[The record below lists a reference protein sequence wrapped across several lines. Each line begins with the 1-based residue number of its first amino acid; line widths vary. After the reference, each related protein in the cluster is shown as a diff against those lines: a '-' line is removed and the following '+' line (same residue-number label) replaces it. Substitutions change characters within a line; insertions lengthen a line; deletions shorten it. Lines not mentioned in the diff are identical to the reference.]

1 MTIRSTMVRGLVAGL
16 WVLALAGCKKTP
28 TTPPTLA
35 QVEAAAAAGDADDM
49 GERLMDLTPGL
60 HRLTAA
66 DDATVLVA
74 VHGFASEGKE
84 WVAPLARL
92 GAADSRWWR
101 WDYKTCPTPAAE
113 GLTAALAEVAKAP
126 GVKAIRVVGHSYGG
140 LIAALAARRYTGAA
154 PLEVHVV
161 AAPLAGTD
169 RMNTL
174 CGPVEPGAAPT
185 NAVVRQWR
193 TVHAQDGA
201 FREME
206 VDPQVVD
213 WAGADV
219 TLLPA
224 EWDGGRLGHNRS
236 LTWVAEQLAGSKQV
250 EVGE

>member
-1 MTIRSTMVRGLVAGL
+1 MRGRGERVVFGLVTGL
-16 WVLALAGCKKTP
+16 WVVLALAGCKKTP

-35 QVEAAAAAGDADDM
+35 QLEAAVAADEAEAM
-49 GERLMDLTPGL
+49 GERLMDLPPGM
-60 HRLTAA
+60 HRLTTT
-66 DDATVLVA
+66 DDGAVLVA
-74 VHGFASEGKE
+74 VHGFASEGVE
-84 WVAPLARL
+84 WVAPIARL
-92 GAADSRWWR
+92 GAADTRWWR
-101 WDYKTCPTPAAE
+101 WDYKACPAPAAE
-113 GLTAALAEVAKAP
+113 ALTAALATVAKAP
-126 GVKAIRVVGHSYGG
+126 GVRSIRVVGHSYGG
-140 LIAALAARRYTGAA
+140 LISALAARRYAGTA

-169 RMNTL
+169 RMKAL

-213 WAGADV
+213 WAGADI

-224 EWDGGRLGHNRS
+224 EWSGGRLGHNRS
-236 LTWVAEQLAGSKQV
+236 LSWVAEQLAPTK
-250 EVGE
+250 

>member
-1 MTIRSTMVRGLVAGL
+1 MRGRVERVSWGLAVGL
-16 WVLALAGCKKTP
+16 WLTLALVGCKKAP

-35 QVEAAAAAGDADDM
+35 QLGAAVAADEAEAM
-49 GERLMDLTPGL
+49 GERLMDLPPGL
-60 HRLTAA
+60 HRLTAT
-66 DDATVLVA
+66 DDGTVLVA

-84 WVAPLARL
+84 WVAPIARL

-101 WDYKTCPTPAAE
+101 WDYKTCPAPAAE
-113 GLTAALAEVAKAP
+113 ALTAALTTVAKAP

-140 LIAALAARRYTGAA
+140 LISALAARRYAGTA

-174 CGPVEPGAAPT
+174 CGPVEPGAEPT

-213 WAGADV
+213 WAGADI
-219 TLLPA
+219 TLLPG
-224 EWDGGRLGHNRS
+224 EWNGGRLGHNRS
-236 LTWVAEQLAGSKQV
+236 LTWVAEQLASAK
-250 EVGE
+250 